1 MEDDKPWAL
10 HAVIIKRTVPK
21 EEALKHAENIIKKKD
36 FKATE
41 TKLTYRFRA
50 LPKTKFIKKFRSKKI
65 NKDITL
71 VFGELLPQYAK
82 LSGKGFFDFFKKGY
96 DYLKEKV
103 GQVADTASEVFKPR
117 LDGYDNKTTD
127 MLRMVG
133 DKTITKLQIYKAPLK
148 EAFNTALDLIS
159 LGKWSKAKKKFGF
172 DTFFHLGLLATL
184 DDGQTYIVE
193 KLDRPSVSQD
203 FNLSDA
209 GVELLDV
216 PLQGRSLTIN
226 KMLEDARKAVGD
238 KKFFEYDSFRNNCQ
252 FFVRM
257 LLDNQGLYTEKE
269 KNFFFQDISQM
280 VDELPEYVQNFQRL
294 ATDTTATIGKLRG
307 EGEDI
312 DAQIEELKRQMRGK
326 SQSTRSGLEM
336 RIMGLEAKKKGSG
349 QDFDSSQLSNYLDSA
364 KSKEVAQF
372 KRYTGLKGKG
382 FEELKADLRKFDA
395 NRIKDYVGLG
405 RYGKKVGSG
414 FFDKIAE
421 FFSKTIPSK
430 LQEGAMAI
438 NDAVVKGRQAIGL
451 GSGIE
456 DKLVDKGVELAKGI
470 GGESLFKNLG
480 EDLGD
485 MFSGERYGYTREK
498 QAREKEEQ
506 AKAQAKALEEAN
518 DERRR
523 ANPQQ
528 TETDDWANERQ
539 TNLIQE
545 LYEPWRAKFGQ
556 SITGYSP
563 DYFPPSAQ
571 VFDKLVKR
579 KGLKSKD
586 EVEKLYVKVKADA
599 LKTLNKG
606 DKKEAERKYK
616 QQEALYKQIYSG
628 GAMLPFAETEEQKMG
643 YDERLANELKKIGK
657 FYGLGKKPCWDGYE
671 QYGMKSKDGKEVPNC
686 VPEGGSRGS
695 NYMRALMA
703 KQSANPAVKARWEAK
718 HGANADRI
726 NESKFRG
733 FDYRRL
739 PKATDDLT
747 AKSADLTPAEYR
759 AFHAWVVRNAPLWN
773 PQGKVDGRNYRGLRD
788 LRDMYDEFG
797 DDEGMDAP
805 DFYDAPVEFMRPE
818 DFTADIYRLRAWDE
832 FPDEDHLYF
841 TAETL
846 REQAPHSYVV
856 GQVRIPRNPA
866 FNSPRRTIREFVGE
880 ERYSV
885 EGADPDFILHRRFQG
900 FLPPPIAIPPPEEL
914 GYEYEPY
921 QVESPRYRMSPRVF
935 ESERVARSEYF
946 QRHEPPRDAPVGVQR
961 PPAFVSRSAVGEEE
975 EVSRPSRRKQRLEEE
990 VKQQQRQAEEE
1001 ARRRIAD
1008 EKAQDEEKAQAL
1020 VRARADEALA
1030 RPRKRANVSSAPIG
1044 AEVAEPLPPPPPP
1057 PPAPKQ
1063 EVYPT
1068 ELRIG
1073 DPVTILFQD
1082 SGAVEYFPY
1091 RRVFKAQKKASG
1103 YKIVEVSADNTFIAE
1118 SKDKDFTGRIS
1129 FKLEIGY
1136 IEKDGTNEYSLR
1148 KGLNEA
1154 VKKPKP
1160 TYVLEPLQFT
1170 QENTKDF
1177 MDAVGSYGRAKS
1189 VRIVWTKG
1197 KGQADVIAF
1206 DRRGNRDEIEPRYKY
1221 LYVNGRRLDEPYVES
1236 GEGKR
1241 FTYYPFAIM
1250 IGDKKQWPVLDKDN
1264 KELIRGIA
1272 EKKEAKEAKEKEE
1285 QRRQIDE
1292 WNERDRQDRIRSGQL
1307 GDEINAQ
1314 DIVLLLEGKNI
1325 IRLQPE
1331 KGSQSNKHYFN
1342 VFITGE
1348 DGRFKPSKTLVIPK
1362 SSFGDTRQDLN
1373 NWLDSNSSIP
1383 RGMKLEVLYNSFME
1397 EYGVLLTRR

>member
-21 EEALKHAENIIKKKD
+21 EEALKHAEHIIKKKD

-50 LPKTKFIKKFRSKKI
+50 LPKTKFVKKFRSKKI

-203 FNLSDA
+203 FNLNDA

-216 PLQGRSLTIN
+216 PLQGRELTIN

-280 VDELPEYVQNFQRL
+280 VDELPDYVQKFQRL

-307 EGEDI
+307 EGEDE
-312 DAQIEELKRQMRGK
+312 QIEELKRQMRGV
-326 SQSTRSGLEM
+326 SESTRSGLEK
-336 RIMGLEAKKKGSG
+336 RIMGLEARKKQG
-349 QDFDSSQLSNYLDSA
+349 LS
-364 KSKEVAQF
+364 
-372 KRYTGLKGKG
+372 
-382 FEELKADLRKFDA
+382 
-395 NRIKDYVGLG
+395 
-405 RYGKKVGSG
+405 
-414 FFDKIAE
+414 
-421 FFSKTIPSK
+421 
-430 LQEGAMAI
+430 
-438 NDAVVKGRQAIGL
+438 
-451 GSGIE
+451 
-456 DKLVDKGVELAKGI
+456 
-470 GGESLFKNLG
+470 GGESVGDFFQSVG

-485 MFSGERYGYTREK
+485 IVSGERYGYTREK
-498 QAREKEEQ
+498 QAREKEEKQ
-506 AKAQAKALEEAN
+506 KQDREELDAKQTQFYTENPFAEYAQGVMRKLREEIMPRWN
-518 DERRR
+518 K
-523 ANPQQ
+523 
-528 TETDDWANERQ
+528 
-539 TNLIQE
+539 
-545 LYEPWRAKFGQ
+545 KFF
-556 SITGYSP
+556 TPEEGYSKFP
-563 DYFPPSAQ
+563 AEIDNFFLDY
-571 VFDKLVKR
+571 
-579 KGLKSKD
+579 GTLKSK
-586 EVEKLYVKVKADA
+586 
-599 LKTLNKG
+599 
-606 DKKEAERKYK
+606 AEITNAYK
-616 QQEALYKQIYSG
+616 QVRRKLE
-628 GAMLPFAETEEQKMG
+628 
-643 YDERLANELKKIGK
+643 NELKGGRRIKGGAIQPLPAPPPPPAPNVNFRVLDLPDPNGVG
-657 FYGLGKKPCWDGYE
+657 FDLFIDGDPNPIYVEFNQGRQGLHNELRRAFHYFPQFDWRPMAQQME
-671 QYGMKSKDGKEVPNC
+671 AIILSRR
-686 VPEGGSRGS
+686 PEGVEFDVSGGSRGS

-726 NESKFRG
+726 NESKFRR

-747 AKSADLTPAEYR
+747 TKSANLTPAEYR

-805 DFYDAPVEFMRPE
+805 DFYEAPAGFMRPE
-818 DFTADIYRLRAWDE
+818 DFTADIYRLRTWDE
-832 FPDEDHLYF
+832 FPDENHLYF
-841 TAETL
+841 TVETL

-866 FNSPRRTIREFVGE
+866 FNSPRRTIREWVGE
-880 ERYSV
+880 ERYTV
-885 EGADPDFILHRRFQG
+885 EGADPEFILHARN
-900 FLPPPIAIPPPEEL
+900 LVIPPPIAIPEPL
-914 GYEYEPY
+914 GYEYQPY
-921 QVESPRYRMSPRVF
+921 QLDSPRYRMSPRVF

-961 PPAFVSRSAVGEEE
+961 PPAFVSRTAVGEEE
-975 EVSRPSRRKQRLEEE
+975 AISRKSRKQRLEEE
-990 VKQQQRQAEEE
+990 AKQQQRQAEEE

-1008 EKAQDEEKAQAL
+1008 EKAQEEEKAQAL
-1020 VRARADEALA
+1020 VRAQADEALA

-1044 AEVAEPLPPPPPP
+1044 AEVVVPPP
-1057 PPAPKQ
+1057 PPAPAPALKQ

-1103 YKIVEVSADNTFIAE
+1103 YKIVEVLPDNTFIAE
-1118 SKDKDFTGRIS
+1118 SRDKDFTGRIS

-1136 IEKDGTNEYSLR
+1136 IEKDAPNEYSLV
-1148 KGLNEA
+1148 KGLNQNL
-1154 VKKPKP
+1154 KKPKP

-1177 MDAVGSYGRAKS
+1177 MDAVGSYGRARA

-1197 KGQADVIAF
+1197 KGQADLIAF
-1206 DRRGNRDEIEPRYKY
+1206 DRSGKRDEIEPRYKS
-1221 LYVNGRRLDEPYVES
+1221 LYVNGRRLDEPYIES

-1250 IGDKKQWPVLDKDN
+1250 IGDKKQWPVLDKDT
-1264 KELIRGIA
+1264 KELTRGIA
-1272 EKKEAKEAKEKEE
+1272 EKKQEEEKKE
-1285 QRRQIDE
+1285 QQRQIDE
-1292 WNERDRQDRIRSGQL
+1292 LNERDRRDRIRRGQL
-1307 GDEINAQ
+1307 GDAEINAQ
-1314 DIVLLLEGKNI
+1314 DIILLLEGKNGI
-1325 IRLQPE
+1325 SLRLI

-1342 VFITGE
+1342 VLITDK
-1348 DGRFKPSKTLVIPK
+1348 DGRYGKRDLTLVIPK
-1362 SSFGDTRQDLN
+1362 SSSGVVSQDIK
-1373 NWLDSNSSIP
+1373 NWLDSTDDIP
-1383 RGMKLEVLYNSFME
+1383 FGMRVDVFYSQMMD
-1397 EYGVLLTRR
+1397 EYSLTLVPKRR